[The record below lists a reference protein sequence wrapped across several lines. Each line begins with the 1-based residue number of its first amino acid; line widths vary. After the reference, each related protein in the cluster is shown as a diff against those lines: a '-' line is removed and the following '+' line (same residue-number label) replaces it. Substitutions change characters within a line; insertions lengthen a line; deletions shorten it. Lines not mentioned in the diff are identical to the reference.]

1 MYSRGIEK
9 VRKPSVYAGFRTF
22 NIYSSSITP
31 KWLVPHYADSFVLI
45 SSFLNCFLSVI
56 SFFPH
61 FCCQFVIK
69 SLFKGSEM
77 ADLSHSSLYFH
88 YSSSSIEKGLEVHR
102 SYISV
107 WDSSLLNC
115 SFLIHEFTDD
125 LNVILLSRVTI
136 SLCRGL
142 SSIASDFAN
151 GLRLCVKKISS
162 I

>member
-88 YSSSSIEKGLEVHR
+88 YSSSITTKWLVPHYADSFVL
-102 SYISV
+102 IS
-107 WDSSLLNC
+107 SFLNC
-115 SFLIHEFTDD
+115 FLSVISFFPHFCCQ
-125 LNVILLSRVTI
+125 NVATLTT
-136 SLCRGL
+136 
-142 SSIASDFAN
+142 
-151 GLRLCVKKISS
+151 K
-162 I
+162 

>member
-1 MYSRGIEK
+1 MIGLFATTCPFPISGISPSETGEFCFRFRVLLFYATQMYSRGIEK
-9 VRKPSVYAGFRTF
+9 VRKPSVYTGFRTF
-22 NIYSSSITP
+22 NI
-31 KWLVPHYADSFVLI
+31 
-45 SSFLNCFLSVI
+45 
-56 SFFPH
+56 
-61 FCCQFVIK
+61 
-69 SLFKGSEM
+69 
-77 ADLSHSSLYFH
+77 

-107 WDSSLLNC
+107 RNSSLLNC